1 MTCDS
6 AFYIMILR
14 KENTNYKQQLKKPVF
29 PMIILFIIIIIG
41 TFGYEFLW
49 RETDATLID
58 SLYMTIIT
66 ITTIGFAEIYPL
78 DTAGRIFTGF
88 IAVFG
93 IGSLF
98 YILSV
103 VMENLVMLQ
112 LSNYRGQKKIM
123 KKLDNLNN
131 HIIIVGMGRV
141 GRLAAQEISNQ
152 NQNYVIIDNDIS
164 KNEYFKDLS
173 KAIVI
178 EGDATEDDVLIK
190 AGIDRAKGM
199 IVATANSAT
208 TVFVVIS
215 AKVLNPKI
223 FIVARADAETSRIKL
238 MRTGADR
245 IVNPYS
251 IGGQRLAN
259 LMINRNIVEF
269 FETGIRSD
277 QGSLNIESIQLPD
290 NSTIVGQSIREIDFR
305 NKAGVTILAIVRDTK
320 PVVNPDADFRF
331 EESDTLMVFG
341 TRDHF
346 KKLEEVISSK
356 KK

>member
-1 MTCDS
+1 MAYET
-6 AFYIMILR
+6 ALNIMILR
-14 KENTNYKQQLKKPVF
+14 KANSNYKQQLKKPVL
-29 PMIILFIIIIIG
+29 PMFILFSIIIIG
-41 TFGYEFLW
+41 TFGYEILW
-49 RETDATLID
+49 RDTDSTLID
-58 SLYMTIIT
+58 ALYMTIIT
-66 ITTIGFAEIYPL
+66 VTTIGFAEIYPL

-88 IAVFG
+88 IAIFG

-103 VMENLVMLQ
+103 VMENLVLLQ

-123 KKLDNLNN
+123 KKIENLKD

-141 GRLAAQEISNQ
+141 GKLAAQEISNR
-152 NQNYVIIDNDIS
+152 NQEYVIIDNDIS
-164 KNEYFKDLS
+164 ENENYKELA

-178 EGDATEDDVLIK
+178 EGDATEDEVLMK

-208 TVFVVIS
+208 TVFVVLS
-215 AKVLNPKI
+215 AKVLNPKL
-223 FIVARADAETSRIKL
+223 FIVARADEETSRIKL

-245 IVNPYS
+245 IVNPYA

-277 QGSLNIESIQLPD
+277 QGSLNIESIQLPE
-290 NSTIVGQSIREIDFR
+290 NSQIVGKSIREIDFR
-305 NKAGVTILAIVRDTK
+305 NRAGVTILAIIRETK
-320 PVVNPDADFRF
+320 PLVNPDPDFVF
-331 EESDTLMVFG
+331 TEGDTLMVFG
-341 TRDHF
+341 TRNHF
-346 KKLEEVISSK
+346 KKLEDVISSSK
-356 KK
+356 S